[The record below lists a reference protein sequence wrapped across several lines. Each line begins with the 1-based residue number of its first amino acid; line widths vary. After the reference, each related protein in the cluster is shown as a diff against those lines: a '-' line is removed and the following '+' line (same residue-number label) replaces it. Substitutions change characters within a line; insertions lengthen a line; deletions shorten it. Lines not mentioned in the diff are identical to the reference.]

1 MVIGGKT
8 TFIIHG
14 RLHYYCLLAGPVKN
28 FTTLLLTFLYL
39 FIGQQLYAQK
49 GYVIG
54 KVLDA
59 TTKQGVN
66 LATITNLKTKDMTRT
81 NKEGVFFLDA
91 SVGDSIEVASLTHER
106 GAFRCK
112 AENEEMTISLKK
124 LSRAIEL
131 PEVRVATKRE
141 QQLQK
146 EIQQVLAEPEARKNL
161 SFGEA
166 VSLAQSPITL
176 LYELFSKS
184 AKEDR
189 KVAMLMQEKRRRD
202 LANYRFGMIAGQAT
216 ELSGDRLERFRYFC
230 DFSEE
235 FLLLSSDYELT
246 YEVLQCWGIF
256 KKMRR

>member
-1 MVIGGKT
+1 MNYFKYYYFFFFCILTGQ
-8 TFIIHG
+8 TF
-14 RLHYYCLLAGPVKN
+14 
-28 FTTLLLTFLYL
+28 
-39 FIGQQLYAQK
+39 AQK
-49 GYVIG
+49 GYVLG

-59 TTKQGVN
+59 ATGKGVN
-66 LATITNLKTKDMTRT
+66 LATITNLKNRDMTRT

-91 SVGDSIEVASLTHER
+91 SVGDSIEIASLTHER
-106 GAFRCK
+106 GAFRWNGN
-112 AENEEMTISLKK
+112 AEEIVFRLKK
-124 LSRAIEL
+124 LDKAIEL

-141 QQLQK
+141 QQLEK
-146 EIQQVLAEPEARKNL
+146 EIKQVLAEPEAKKNL

-166 VSLAQSPITL
+166 VSMAQSPITL

-216 ELSGDRLERFRYFC
+216 DLSGENLERFRYFC

-235 FLLLSSDYELT
+235 FLLLSTDYDLT
-246 YEVLQCWGIF
+246 YEVLQCWNVYKRI
-256 KKMRR
+256 KKRH

>member
-1 MVIGGKT
+1 M
-8 TFIIHG
+8 
-14 RLHYYCLLAGPVKN
+14 
-28 FTTLLLTFLYL
+28 
-39 FIGQQLYAQK
+39 
-49 GYVIG
+49 G

-59 TTKQGVN
+59 ATGQGVN
-66 LATITNLKTKDMTRT
+66 LATITNLKNRDMTRT

-91 SVGDSIEVASLTHER
+91 SVGDSIEIASLTHER
-106 GAFRCK
+106 GAFRWNGN
-112 AENEEMTISLKK
+112 AEEIVFRLKK
-124 LSRAIEL
+124 LDKAIEL

-141 QQLQK
+141 QQLEK
-146 EIQQVLAEPEARKNL
+146 EIKQVLAEPEAKKNL

-166 VSLAQSPITL
+166 VSMAQSPITL

-216 ELSGDRLERFRYFC
+216 DLSGENLERFRYFC

-235 FLLLSSDYELT
+235 FLLLSTDYDLT
-246 YEVLQCWGIF
+246 YEVLQCWNVYKRI
-256 KKMRR
+256 KKRH

>member
-1 MVIGGKT
+1 M
-8 TFIIHG
+8 
-14 RLHYYCLLAGPVKN
+14 
-28 FTTLLLTFLYL
+28 
-39 FIGQQLYAQK
+39 
-49 GYVIG
+49 G

-59 TTKQGVN
+59 TTSNGVN
-66 LATITNLKTKDMTRT
+66 LATITNLKTRDMTRT

-91 SVGDSIEVASLTHER
+91 SVGDSIEIASLTHER
-106 GAFRCK
+106 GAFRWNGS
-112 AENEEMTISLKK
+112 ADELVFRLKK
-124 LSRAIEL
+124 LDKAIEL

-141 QQLQK
+141 QQLEK
-146 EIQQVLAEPEARKNL
+146 EIKKVLAEPEAKKNL

-166 VSLAQSPITL
+166 ISLAQSPVTL

-216 ELSGDRLERFRYFC
+216 DLSGENLERFRYFC

-235 FLLLSSDYELT
+235 FLLLSTDYDLT
-246 YEVLQCWGIF
+246 YEVLQCWNVYKRI
-256 KKMRR
+256 KKRH

>member
-1 MVIGGKT
+1 M
-8 TFIIHG
+8 
-14 RLHYYCLLAGPVKN
+14 
-28 FTTLLLTFLYL
+28 
-39 FIGQQLYAQK
+39 
-49 GYVIG
+49 G

-59 TTKQGVN
+59 ATGKGVN
-66 LATITNLKTKDMTRT
+66 LATITNLKNRDMTRT

-91 SVGDSIEVASLTHER
+91 SVGDSIEIASLTHER
-106 GAFRCK
+106 GAFRWNGN
-112 AENEEMTISLKK
+112 AEEIVFRLKK
-124 LSRAIEL
+124 LDKAIEL

-141 QQLQK
+141 QQLEK
-146 EIQQVLAEPEARKNL
+146 EIKQVLAEPEAKKNL

-166 VSLAQSPITL
+166 VSMAQSPITL

-216 ELSGDRLERFRYFC
+216 DLSGENLERFRYFC

-235 FLLLSSDYELT
+235 FLLLSTDYDLT
-246 YEVLQCWGIF
+246 YEVLQCWNVYKRI
-256 KKMRR
+256 KKRH

>member
-1 MVIGGKT
+1 M
-8 TFIIHG
+8 
-14 RLHYYCLLAGPVKN
+14 
-28 FTTLLLTFLYL
+28 
-39 FIGQQLYAQK
+39 
-49 GYVIG
+49 G

-59 TTKQGVN
+59 TTSNGVN
-66 LATITNLKTKDMTRT
+66 LATITNLKTRDMTRT

-91 SVGDSIEVASLTHER
+91 SVGDSIEIASLTHER
-106 GAFRCK
+106 GAFRWNGS
-112 AENEEMTISLKK
+112 ADELVFRLKK
-124 LSRAIEL
+124 LDKAIEL

-141 QQLQK
+141 QQLEK
-146 EIQQVLAEPEARKNL
+146 EIKKVLAEPEAKKNL

-166 VSLAQSPITL
+166 ISLAQSPVTL

-216 ELSGDRLERFRYFC
+216 ALSGENLERFRYFC

-235 FLLLSSDYELT
+235 FLLLSTDYDLT
-246 YEVLQCWGIF
+246 YEVLQCWNVYKRI
-256 KKMRR
+256 KKRH